1 MNIITISLL
10 GITIALMALVLR
22 SVRPDYAVL
31 MGIIFGVAVILF
43 ITPRLGEI
51 VSQFKDIANSTGIS
65 DEILTA
71 SVKVVG
77 ISLIAEFAVSV
88 CNDVGEIGIA
98 QKIEV
103 AAKIIMLS
111 LALPLVKSAV
121 DGIFGILP

>member
-51 VSQFKDIANSTGIS
+51 VSQFKDIADSTGIS

-88 CNDVGEIGIA
+88 CNDAGEIGIA